1 MQARDRDTEGRGL
14 DAQGCSLGTWGRSC
28 VGFRGGGALV
38 RVSAVAGD
46 VEEVERLL
54 QPVRVAVGVR
64 LGVSI
69 RVRVKLGLGLGLGL
83 WLGWGG
89 VGVGIR

>member
-1 MQARDRDTEGRGL
+1 LQARDRDTEGRGL

-54 QPVRVAVGVR
+54 QPVRVTD
-64 LGVSI
+64 GVSI
-69 RVRVKLGLGLGLGL
+69 RVRVRVRARAEAR
-83 WLGWGG
+83 
-89 VGVGIR
+89 VGVRVGWDWG

>member
-54 QPVRVAVGVR
+54 QPVRVTD
-64 LGVSI
+64 GVSI
-69 RVRVKLGLGLGLGL
+69 RVRVRVRARAEAR
-83 WLGWGG
+83 
-89 VGVGIR
+89 VGVRVGWDWG

>member
-54 QPVRVAVGVR
+54 QPVRVTD
-64 LGVSI
+64 GVSI
-69 RVRVKLGLGLGLGL
+69 RVSVRVRARAEAR
-83 WLGWGG
+83 
-89 VGVGIR
+89 VGVRVGWDWG